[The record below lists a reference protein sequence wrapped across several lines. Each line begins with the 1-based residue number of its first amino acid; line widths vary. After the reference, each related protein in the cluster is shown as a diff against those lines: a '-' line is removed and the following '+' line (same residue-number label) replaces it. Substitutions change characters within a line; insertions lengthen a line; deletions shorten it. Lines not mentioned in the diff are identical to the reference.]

1 MKLSNLLAQRRALL
15 QQARLAN
22 LAFAHQRLSD
32 FARRIVRARLAG
44 EVRLQQ
50 ATPDAERYWASL
62 TALQGSQSVIEEHF
76 TDDDIMDL
84 ADVIAFATGETDVDF
99 TFRVEELSD
108 RFLAPLREQLVR
120 AGVVIDGEIPPA
132 AQSSHEDSTECPQ
145 VDEGG

>member
-1 MKLSNLLAQRRALL
+1 MKLSNLLARRRTLL

-32 FARRIVRARLAG
+32 FACRIARARLGG
-44 EVRLQQ
+44 EVRLKQ
-50 ATPDAERYWASL
+50 AAPDAERYWASL

-108 RFLAPLREQLVR
+108 RFLAPLRGRLMR
-120 AGVVIDGEIPPA
+120 AGVVFDGEIPPA
-132 AQSSHEDSTECPQ
+132 APSSHEASTECPQ
-145 VDEGG
+145 VDEGS